1 MSRLLRSFSRAAL
14 RKLYLRVLR
23 FNNLCYNLLHMPYQ
37 FFFSLI
43 ILGANIFVSSD
54 GVLKLGDFGSSIK
67 LKNPL
72 QTIYGEISNIRGTV
86 GK

>member
-1 MSRLLRSFSRAAL
+1 MLQLTAYAI
-14 RKLYLRVLR
+14 
-23 FNNLCYNLLHMPYQ
+23 PI
-37 FFFSLI
+37 FFPLI

-86 GK
+86 GELEVIYLT

>member
-1 MSRLLRSFSRAAL
+1 
-14 RKLYLRVLR
+14 
-23 FNNLCYNLLHMPYQ
+23 MPYQ
-37 FFFSLI
+37 FFFPLI

-72 QTIYGEISNIRGTV
+72 RTIYGEISNIRGTV
-86 GK
+86 GE

>member
-1 MSRLLRSFSRAAL
+1 
-14 RKLYLRVLR
+14 
-23 FNNLCYNLLHMPYQ
+23 MPSQ
-37 FFFSLI
+37 FFFPLI

-86 GK
+86 GE